1 MVNFTVS
8 ESLII
13 SFWKL
18 GVDGLGLDLL
28 GYFSAGIDLILMAF
42 GCAEDCIEAAFLQ
55 PVSALKVFDRIPVGV
70 KVSRCI

>member
-18 GVDGLGLDLL
+18 GVAGLGLDLL
-28 GYFSAGIDLILMAF
+28 GHFSAGIDLILMASE
-42 GCAEDCIEAAFLQ
+42 CAEDCIEAALFR
-55 PVSALKVFDRIPVGV
+55 PVSALKVFDRIPVGM

>member
-18 GVDGLGLDLL
+18 GVAGLDLDL
-28 GYFSAGIDLILMAF
+28 LCYFSAGIDLILMAF
-42 GCAEDCIEAAFLQ
+42 ECAEDCIEAALFR
-55 PVSALKVFDRIPVGV
+55 PVSASKVFDRIPVVV
-70 KVSRCI
+70 KVLRCI